1 VSKNGAVSVS
11 VEGHVIDGVEVPIF
25 GVAKTIAA
33 TLIAARN
40 GAEVVS
46 ISDRKGRA

>member
-1 VSKNGAVSVS
+1 MEWIG
-11 VEGHVIDGVEVPIF
+11 ETGQWRGYE
-25 GVAKTIAA
+25 T

-46 ISDRKGRA
+46 ISDRKQGRA

>member
-1 VSKNGAVSVS
+1 MEGIGATGQRRGY
-11 VEGHVIDGVEVPIF
+11 E
-25 GVAKTIAA
+25 A

-46 ISDRKGRA
+46 ISDRRAR